1 MALALGVVVLRR
13 LMRFGFWLTLPCSRS
28 IGFGPV
34 WPLALGVRGLGFGL
48 LHRLMRFGLY
58 ETCLVRGLLARPCAG
73 RQSLSLLLQRK

>member
-48 LHRLMRFGLY
+48 LHRL
-58 ETCLVRGLLARPCAG
+58 
-73 RQSLSLLLQRK
+73 